1 MALKRRRVSHITGEI
16 LAHDPRCWGAQL
28 QGTEGT
34 LCTPEHVV
42 GVRHFKSKF
51 CDHCKASITVPKE
64 RVRALSASM
73 AIRLKNNHTSGMWSD
88 APEPNGGY
96 FRFRVINNT
105 YGCSW
110 PLLIVFQDE
119 VPEQLEWMDVP
130 PELQSDDGSVHLC
143 ISKGTLVPAQHV
155 RASRCERACADSLVT
170 EPEPEPEPEP
180 VPDSPSCDSDEPVFE
195 SKAARRLHRNRMSAA
210 KSRLVKRQYIESLE
224 RKVLEL
230 KNIANELRKE
240 NWYLQSLQAIDPNDE
255 ALRIDWNVINA
266 VEF

>member
-1 MALKRRRVSHITGEI
+1 MLSRIETRARAAR
-16 LAHDPRCWGAQL
+16 AQA
-28 QGTEGT
+28 
-34 LCTPEHVV
+34 CP
-42 GVRHFKSKF
+42 
-51 CDHCKASITVPKE
+51 
-64 RVRALSASM
+64 
-73 AIRLKNNHTSGMWSD
+73 W
-88 APEPNGGY
+88 
-96 FRFRVINNT
+96 
-105 YGCSW
+105 
-110 PLLIVFQDE
+110 
-119 VPEQLEWMDVP
+119 
-130 PELQSDDGSVHLC
+130 
-143 ISKGTLVPAQHV
+143 
-155 RASRCERACADSLVT
+155 RCERACADSLVT